1 MSIPVYDDK
10 LCLSH
15 YLLKTRAEGP
25 GLRAGIWVQGCPN
38 HCPGCAAPETW
49 PFDIGDFTEV
59 QSLAE
64 KILSVPELSG
74 ITIAGGEPFA
84 QAGALAILAN
94 KMQENGLSVITF
106 TGYTLES
113 LHGRDADTDALLA
126 ATDLLIDG
134 PYIEAQ
140 ASDERPLV
148 GSSNQR
154 LIFLTERLKAEWETW
169 AQEPRKVEIHIFP
182 NGQVVANGIK
192 AVEAICRIKNSSR
205 DRS

>member
-1 MSIPVYDDK
+1 MIISVYNDK

-49 PFDIGDFTEV
+49 PFNTGNFIEV
-59 QSLAE
+59 QPFAERILA
-64 KILSVPELSG
+64 VPELSG
-74 ITIAGGEPFA
+74 ITIAGGEPFS

-94 KMQENGLSVITF
+94 KMHENGLSVITF

-113 LHGRDADTDALLA
+113 LCGRDANTDALLA

-140 ASDERPLV
+140 SSNDRPLV

-154 LIFLTERLKAEWETW
+154 LIFLTERLKAEWTAW

-182 NGQVVANGIK
+182 NGHVVANGIK
-192 AVEAICRIKNSSR
+192 AVETMRRIKAFSQAR
-205 DRS
+205 K